1 MGTFTIPL
9 KQVIALTGGTVTLD
23 PDTGISTLV
32 GGNIGLDYYPIF
44 DETYRNDLTGK
55 IVDHYWNREIGM
67 ETIEM
72 FQLAMRR
79 KMNEIMPY
87 YNKLYESEKIEFDPL
102 STVDLTTISTMNS
115 DEHADGDTT
124 QTGTSASRSVSSET
138 PQTML
143 QPNADYASS
152 AADSNS
158 VSSTNGVS
166 TQDTTNDVDTNS
178 NTKGYQG
185 VAADLLMRYR
195 EALLNIDVMII
206 NELEEMFMLV
216 WDNGDEY
223 MDNNVSYPSLSYYG
237 TNPGW

>member
-1 MGTFTIPL
+1 MATFTVPL
-9 KQVIALTGGTVTLD
+9 KRVIDLTGGTVTLD
-23 PDTGISTLV
+23 PATGISVVT
-32 GGNIGLDYYPIF
+32 GGNIGLAYYPIF
-44 DETYRNDLTGK
+44 DPAYKVGLDGK
-55 IVDHYWNREIGM
+55 IVDHYWNREIGT

-87 YNKLYESEKIEFDPL
+87 YNLLYKSTQIEFDPL
-102 STVDLTTISTMNS
+102 STVDLTTISDMNS
-115 DEHADGDTT
+115 TEHADGNSS
-124 QTGTSASRSVSSET
+124 QTGSSGSRSVSSET

-143 QPNADYASS
+143 SPTGDYAAS
-152 AADSNS
+152 AADSNT
-158 VSSTNGVS
+158 SSDTEGLS
-166 TQDTTNDVDTNS
+166 SSDTTNEVDTNS

-195 EALLNIDVMII
+195 ESLLNIDVMII

-223 MDNNVSYPSLSYYG
+223 FHESSGFYSSYFFNYNLM
-237 TNPGW
+237 

>member
-9 KQVIALTGGTVTLD
+9 KRVIALTGGTVTLD
-23 PDTGISTLV
+23 PDTGISILV
-32 GGNIGLDYYPIF
+32 GGNIGLAYYPIF
-44 DETYRNDLTGK
+44 DETYRDDLTGK
-55 IVDHYWNREIGM
+55 IIDHYWNREIGQ

-87 YNKLYESEKIEFDPL
+87 YNKLYESEKIIFDPL
-102 STVDLTTISTMNS
+102 STVDLTTISVMNS
-115 DEHADGDTT
+115 DEHAEGDST
-124 QTGTSASRSVSSET
+124 QSGNSGTRSVASET

-143 QPNADYASS
+143 QPNADYAAS
-152 AADSNS
+152 ASDSNS
-158 VSSTNGVS
+158 NNTASGNTS
-166 TQDTTNDVDTNS
+166 QDTTNDVDTNS

-206 NELEEMFMLV
+206 NELEELFMLL

-223 MDNNVSYPSLSYYG
+223 MDPQADLYGYSY
-237 TNPGW
+237 TMIGW